1 LRMSDGEGREAS
13 VKVVEK
19 FPPGEF
25 ASGAWVREERV
36 YEEAER
42 DYLAFWERAAGEL
55 HWFRRWERVLD
66 DSEAP
71 FFKWFVGGEINIT
84 YNCLDRHVES
94 WRRNKAAIMW
104 EGEPGDRR
112 VLTYGELLRQVNRFA
127 NALRRLGVSRG
138 DRVTLYMGMV
148 PELAIA
154 MLACAR
160 IGAVHSVVFGGF
172 SAKALADRI
181 RDCSAKVV
189 VTQDGAFR
197 RGRVIPLKKNVDE
210 ALEAAPSVEKVVV
223 LRRAGNG
230 VEMLPERDVWWH
242 EITAEESTQCE
253 ALPLESEHPLFI
265 LYTSGTTGKPK
276 GVLHVHGGYNVG
288 VHLTAK
294 WVFDLKDEDVYWCTA
309 DIGWITGH
317 SYVVYGPLSNG
328 ATVVM
333 YEGAPDHPSPAR
345 WWEIIERYGV
355 TVFYTAPTAI
365 RFFMK
370 LGEEWLRRHDLSS
383 LRLLGSVGEP
393 INPRAWLWYYE
404 VVGGRRCPIVDTWWQ
419 TETGMIMITPL
430 PGVST
435 LKPGSASR
443 PFPGVFAKVVDERGE
458 EVGPN
463 QGGYLVITK
472 PWPAMLRTLWGNP
485 ERYVKTY
492 FGTFPGLYFTGDGAR
507 IDEEGD
513 FWIIG
518 RIDDVINVSG
528 HRLGTAE
535 LESALVSHESVAE
548 AAVIGVPHEVK
559 GQAIVAFVVLRE
571 GVEPTGELR
580 EELRRH
586 VAKEIGPIA
595 KPEEV
600 HFVNMLP
607 KTRSGKI
614 MRRILR
620 AIAEGREIG
629 DVTTLEDVKAIE
641 EVKRAER
648 E

>member
-1 LRMSDGEGREAS
+1 MSNSEKIESLTRV
-13 VKVVEK
+13 VKK
-19 FPPGEF
+19 FPPKKEF
-25 ASGAWVREERV
+25 AEKAWVNDEKV
-36 YEEAER
+36 YEDAAK
-42 DYLAFWERAAGEL
+42 DYEAFWERAAEEL
-55 HWFRRWERVLD
+55 HWFKRWEQVLD
-66 DSEAP
+66 ESEAP
-71 FFKWFVGGEINIT
+71 FYKWFVGGEINIT
-84 YNCLDRHVES
+84 YNCLDRHVKS
-94 WRRNKAAIMW
+94 WRKNKAAIIW

-112 VLTYGELLRQVNRFA
+112 VLTYFELFRRVNRFA
-127 NALRRLGVSRG
+127 NALKKLGVGKG
-138 DRVTLYMGMV
+138 DRVTIYMGMV
-148 PELAIA
+148 PELPIA

-181 RDCSAKVV
+181 NDCKAKVV
-189 VTQDGAFR
+189 VTQDGAYR
-197 RGRVIPLKKNVDE
+197 RGKVIPLKDNVDE
-210 ALEAAPSVEKVVV
+210 ALKEAPCVEKVVV
-223 LRRAGNG
+223 LKRAGNEVSMRKG
-230 VEMLPERDVWWH
+230 RDFWWH
-242 EITAEESTQCE
+242 DLQYLVDAKCE
-253 ALPLESEHPLFI
+253 AVPVESEHPLFI

-288 VHLTAK
+288 THLTTK
-294 WVFDLKDEDVYWCTA
+294 WIFDLKDDDIFWCTA

-333 YEGAPDHPSPAR
+333 YEGAPDYPKPDR
-345 WWEIIERYGV
+345 FWEIIERYGV
-355 TVFYTAPTAI
+355 TIFYTAPTAI

-370 LGEEWLRRHDLSS
+370 LGEEWVKKHDLST
-383 LRLLGSVGEP
+383 LRLLGTVGEP

-404 VVGGRRCPIVDTWWQ
+404 VIGGKRCPIVDTWWQ

-435 LKPGSASR
+435 LKPGSACK
-443 PFPGVFAKVVDERGE
+443 PFPGVFAQVVDEKGE
-458 EVGPN
+458 EAKPN

-485 ERYVKTY
+485 ERYVNTY
-492 FGTFPGLYFTGDGAR
+492 FGTYPNIYLTGDGAR

-513 FWIIG
+513 FWIMG

-548 AAVIGVPHEVK
+548 AAVVGKPHEIK

-571 GVEPTGELR
+571 GIKPTPELK

-586 VAKEIGPIA
+586 VATEIGPIA
-595 KPEEV
+595 KPDEI
-600 HFVNMLP
+600 HFVSMLP

-614 MRRILR
+614 MRRIMR
-620 AIAEGREIG
+620 ALEEGKEIG
-629 DVTTLEDVKAIE
+629 DITTLEDAKAIE
-641 EVKRAER
+641 ELKKAE

>member
-1 LRMSDGEGREAS
+1 MSEGR

-19 FPPGEF
+19 FPPGRF
-25 ASGAWVREERV
+25 AETAWVREGRV
-36 YEEAER
+36 YEEAGR
-42 DYLAFWERAAGEL
+42 DYLAFWERAAEEL
-55 HWFRRWERVLD
+55 HWFRRWKRVLD
-66 DSEAP
+66 RSEAP
-71 FFKWFVGGEINIT
+71 FYRWFVGGEINIT
-84 YNCLDRHVES
+84 YNCLDRHAES
-94 WRRNKAAIMW
+94 WRRNKVAIIW
-104 EGEPGDRR
+104 EGEPGERR
-112 VLTYGELLRQVNRFA
+112 VLTYGELLREVGRFA
-127 NALRRLGVSRG
+127 NALRSLGVERG

-148 PELAIA
+148 PELPVA

-172 SAKALADRI
+172 SARALADRI
-181 RDCSAKVV
+181 NDCEAKVV

-197 RGRVIPLKKNVDE
+197 RGRIIPLKDNVDV
-210 ALEAAPSVEKVVV
+210 ALREVQSVERVVV
-223 LRRAGNG
+223 LKRADND
-230 VEMLPERDVWWH
+230 VEMHGDRDVWWH
-242 EITAEESTQCE
+242 ELVAGKSPKCD
-253 ALPLESEHPLFI
+253 ALPVDSEHPLFI

-294 WVFDLKDEDVYWCTA
+294 WVFDLKDRDIYWCTA

-317 SYVVYGPLSNG
+317 SYIVYGPLSNG

-333 YEGAPDHPSPAR
+333 YEGAPDYPSPAR

-355 TVFYTAPTAI
+355 TILYTAPTAI

-370 LGEEWLRRHDLSS
+370 LGEEWIKGHDLST

-393 INPRAWLWYYE
+393 INPRAWLWYHE

-443 PFPGVFAKVVDERGE
+443 PFPGVFAKVVDENGE
-458 EVGPN
+458 EVKPN
-463 QGGYLVITK
+463 QGGYLVITR
-472 PWPAMLRTLWGNP
+472 PWPAMLRTVWGDP

-492 FGTFPGLYFTGDGAR
+492 FGTFPGMYFTGDGAR
-507 IDEEGD
+507 VDEEGD

-548 AAVIGVPHEVK
+548 AAVIGVPHEIK
-559 GQAIVAFVVLRE
+559 GQAVVAFVVLRD
-571 GVEPTGELR
+571 GVESTPELK

-586 VAKEIGPIA
+586 VAEEIGPIA
-595 KPEEV
+595 KPEEI
-600 HFVNMLP
+600 HFVSMLP

-620 AIAEGREIG
+620 ALEEGREIG

-641 EVKRAER
+641 EVKRTEQ

>member
-1 LRMSDGEGREAS
+1 MDGSG
-13 VKVVEK
+13 VKK
-19 FPPGEF
+19 FPPRKEF
-25 ASGAWVREERV
+25 ADKAWVRDARV
-36 YEEAER
+36 YEEAEK
-42 DYLAFWERAAGEL
+42 DYLAFWERAAEEL
-55 HWFRRWERVLD
+55 HWFRRWEQVLD

-71 FFKWFVGGEINIT
+71 FYKWFVGGEINIT
-84 YNCLDRHVES
+84 YNCLDRHVNS
-94 WRRNKAAIMW
+94 WRKNKAAIIW
-104 EGEPGDRR
+104 EGEPGDTR
-112 VLTYGELLRQVNRFA
+112 VLTYRELMRRVCRFA
-127 NALRRLGVSRG
+127 NVLRKLGVGKG
-138 DRVTLYMGMV
+138 DRVTIYMGMV
-148 PELAIA
+148 PELVIA

-181 RDCSAKVV
+181 KDCSAKVV

-197 RGRVIPLKKNVDE
+197 RGKVIPLKQNVDE
-210 ALEAAPSVEKVVV
+210 ALKEAPGVEKVVV
-223 LRRAGNG
+223 LKRAGNE
-230 VEMLPERDVWWH
+230 VEMREGRDVWWH
-242 EITAEESTQCE
+242 ELESGADARCE
-253 ALPLESEHPLFI
+253 AVPLESEHPLFI

-288 VHLTAK
+288 VHLTTK
-294 WVFDLKDEDVYWCTA
+294 WIFDLKDEDIYWCTA

-317 SYVVYGPLSNG
+317 SYIVYGPLSNG

-333 YEGAPDHPSPAR
+333 YEGAPDYPTPAR

-355 TVFYTAPTAI
+355 TILYTAPTAI

-370 LGEEWLRRHDLSS
+370 VGEEWIKRHDLST

-393 INPRAWLWYYE
+393 INPRAWLWYHE
-404 VVGGRRCPIVDTWWQ
+404 VVGGGRCPIVDTWWQ

-435 LKPGSASR
+435 LKPGSACK
-443 PFPGVFAKVVDERGE
+443 PFPGVFAKVLNEKGE
-458 EVGPN
+458 EAKPN
-463 QGGYLVITK
+463 ETGYLVITK

-492 FGTFPGLYFTGDGAR
+492 FGTYPNIYLTGDGAR
-507 IDEEGD
+507 VDEEGD

-548 AAVIGVPHEVK
+548 AAVVGKPHEVK

-571 GVEPTGELR
+571 GVEPSPELK

-586 VAKEIGPIA
+586 VAEEIGPIA
-595 KPEEV
+595 KPDEI
-600 HFVNMLP
+600 HFVGTLP

-614 MRRILR
+614 MRRIMR
-620 AIAEGREIG
+620 ALEEGKEIG
-629 DVTTLEDVKAIE
+629 DVSTLEDAKALE
-641 EVKRAER
+641 EIKRAE
-648 E
+648 

>member
-1 LRMSDGEGREAS
+1 MSDGEGREQ
-13 VKVVEK
+13 VRVVEK
-19 FPPGEF
+19 FPPGRF
-25 ASGAWVREERV
+25 ASSAWVREERV
-36 YEEAER
+36 YEEAEK
-42 DYLAFWERAAGEL
+42 DYLAFWEHAAEEL
-55 HWFRRWERVLD
+55 HWFKPWERVLD
-66 DSEAP
+66 ESEAP
-71 FFKWFVGGEINIT
+71 FFKWFVGGEINIS
-84 YNCLDRHVES
+84 YNCLDRHVKS

-112 VLTYGELLRQVNRFA
+112 VLTYAELLRQVNRFA
-127 NALRRLGVSRG
+127 NALHKLGIDKG

-181 RDCSAKVV
+181 KDCSAKVV

-197 RGRVIPLKKNVDE
+197 RGRVIPLKQNVDE
-210 ALEAAPSVEKVVV
+210 ALGDAPSVERVVV
-223 LRRAGNG
+223 LRRAGNE
-230 VEMLPERDVWWH
+230 VEMLSGRDVWWH
-242 EITAEESTQCE
+242 EITAEESARCE
-253 ALPLESEHPLFI
+253 ALPVESEHPLFI

-355 TVFYTAPTAI
+355 SIFYTAPTAI

-370 LGEEWLRRHDLSS
+370 LGEEWLRHHDLST

-458 EVGPN
+458 EVKPN
-463 QGGYLVITK
+463 EGGYLVITR

-492 FGTFPGLYFTGDGAR
+492 FGTFPGMYFTGDGAR

-513 FWIIG
+513 FWIVG
-518 RIDDVINVSG
+518 RIDDVINVAG

-571 GVEPTGELR
+571 GVEPTRELK

-586 VAKEIGPIA
+586 VAAEIGPIA

-600 HFVNMLP
+600 HFVSMLP

-620 AIAEGREIG
+620 ALEEGKEIG

-641 EVKRAER
+641 EVRRAER

>member
-1 LRMSDGEGREAS
+1 MSNGEKIESFIR
-13 VKVVEK
+13 VVEK
-19 FPPGEF
+19 FPPGKEF
-25 ASGAWVREERV
+25 AEKAWVNDEKV
-36 YEEAER
+36 YEEAAM
-42 DYLAFWERAAGEL
+42 DYLAFWERAAEEL

-71 FFKWFVGGEINIT
+71 FYKWFVGGEINIT
-84 YNCLDRHVES
+84 YNCLDRHVNS
-94 WRRNKAAIMW
+94 WRKNKAAIIW
-104 EGEPGDRR
+104 EGEPGERR
-112 VLTYGELLRQVNRFA
+112 VLTYYELFRRVNRFA
-127 NALRRLGVSRG
+127 NVLRKLGVGKG

-181 RDCSAKVV
+181 NDCKAKVV
-189 VTQDGAFR
+189 VTQDGAYR
-197 RGRVIPLKKNVDE
+197 RGKVIPLKDNVDE
-210 ALEAAPSVEKVVV
+210 ALKEAPSVEKVVV
-223 LRRAGNG
+223 FRRAGNEVSMRKG
-230 VEMLPERDVWWH
+230 RDFWWH
-242 EITAEESTQCE
+242 DLQYLVDLKCD
-253 ALPLESEHPLFI
+253 ALPLDSEHPLFI

-294 WVFDLKDEDVYWCTA
+294 WVFDLKDDDIFWCTA

-317 SYVVYGPLSNG
+317 SYVIYGPLSNG
-328 ATVVM
+328 ATVLM
-333 YEGAPDHPSPAR
+333 YEGAPDYPKPDR
-345 WWEIIERYGV
+345 FWEIIERYGV
-355 TVFYTAPTAI
+355 TIFYTAPTAI

-370 LGEEWLRRHDLSS
+370 LGEEWVRKHDLST

-435 LKPGSASR
+435 LKPGSASK
-443 PFPGVFAKVVDERGE
+443 PFPGVFAKVVDEKGKE
-458 EVGPN
+458 AKPN
-463 QGGYLVITK
+463 EGGYLVITK
-472 PWPAMLRTLWGNP
+472 PWPAMLRTVWGNP
-485 ERYVKTY
+485 KRYVKTY
-492 FGTFPGLYFTGDGAR
+492 FGTYPNIYLTGDGAR
-507 IDEEGD
+507 VDEEGD

-548 AAVIGVPHEVK
+548 AAVVGKPHEIK

-571 GVEPTGELR
+571 GVEPTPELR

-586 VAKEIGPIA
+586 VAAEIGPIA
-595 KPEEV
+595 KPDEI
-600 HFVNMLP
+600 HFVSMLP

-614 MRRILR
+614 MRRIMR
-620 AIAEGREIG
+620 ALEEGREIG
-629 DVTTLEDVKAIE
+629 DITTLEDAKAIE
-641 EVKRAER
+641 EIKKAEG
-648 E
+648 

>member
-1 LRMSDGEGREAS
+1 MSDGEGREAS